1 MAIQVA
7 RIFAAVMVVLQLLN
21 MESATM
27 AFASQLVSV
36 DIYSVIPG
44 QGIHATCGSLGE
56 KACRWILML

>member
-21 MESATM
+21 MESAM

-44 QGIHATCGSLGE
+44 QEIHATCGSLGE